1 MKKFT
6 ELLEKYLQPIS
17 EKISNQKDLSAVA
30 AGLARVTPLTI
41 VGSLFFLLANF
52 PIDSYK
58 EFLASINV
66 QGALMIPYNVTFAII
81 SLYTTF
87 FIAYSYAQSE
97 KLDGVAVGIQSLV
110 SFFILTP
117 ITDTE
122 GALSY
127 DFTNLGSRGLFVA
140 ILVALL
146 TTRLYRFIVQKNWV
160 IKMPEG
166 VPPFVEKSFSSLIP
180 AIMISLLMVII
191 SFIFSMTSFGSVH
204 DLIYTAL
211 QKPLLGLGG
220 SFGAFL
226 ISYVLIQIL
235 WWFGIHGFNVVGAI
249 MLPIWLGLDAQRLE
263 QVAAGQEITSYVGSA
278 FMTAIGGPALAVT
291 LTFLLFSKS
300 KQLQAVSKIA
310 LPAAIFNIAEPV
322 NYGIPT
328 VLNVTLFLPVAVIIP
343 LFNAC
348 VQYLAMVLGIVPAL
362 TGVQVPQQVPRG
374 LWGILQG
381 NWQIGVLQILLVII
395 NIAILYPFAK
405 VYDNQLLQKETLVEA
420 EEEAAKAGTPV
431 EV

>member
-6 ELLEKYLQPIS
+6 ELLEKYLQPLS
-17 EKISNQKDLSAVA
+17 GKISSQKDLSAVA

-41 VGSLFFLLANF
+41 LGSLFFLLANF
-52 PIDSYK
+52 PIESYK
-58 EFLASINV
+58 AFLQEINI
-66 QGALMIPYNVTFAII
+66 QSTLMIPYNITFAII
-81 SLYTTF
+81 SIYTTF

-97 KLDGVAVGIQSLV
+97 KLDGVSVGVLSMV

-117 ITDTE
+117 LTETE

-140 ILVALL
+140 ILVAISV
-146 TTRLYRFIVQKNWV
+146 TRLYRFIVRKNW
-160 IKMPEG
+160 IIRMPDG

-180 AIMISLLMVII
+180 AILI
-191 SFIFSMTSFGSVH
+191 SFIMLIVAFVFSRTSFGDVH
-204 DLIYTAL
+204 SLIYTAL
-211 QKPLLGLGG
+211 QRPLLGLGG

-226 ISYVLIQIL
+226 IAYVLIQIL

-249 MLPIWLGLDAQRLE
+249 MLPIWLGSDAQRLE
-263 QVAAGQEITSYVGSA
+263 QIAAGEQVTTFVGSA

-291 LTFLLFSKS
+291 LTFLLFAKS
-300 KQLQAVSKIA
+300 KQLKAVSKIA

-348 VQYLAMVLGIVPAL
+348 IQYFTMVVGIVPAL

-381 NWQIGVLQILLVII
+381 NWQIGILQIVLVLI

-405 VYDNQLLQKETLVEA
+405 VYDNQLLQKEKELEA
-420 EEEAAKAGTPV
+420 KEATVSA
-431 EV
+431 

>member
-6 ELLEKYLQPIS
+6 ELLEKYLQPLS
-17 EKISNQKDLSAVA
+17 EKISSQKDLSAVA
-30 AGLARVTPLTI
+30 AGLARITPLTI
-41 VGSLFFLLANF
+41 LGSLFFLLANF
-52 PIDSYK
+52 PIDAYK
-58 EFLASINV
+58 NFLQEANIQST
-66 QGALMIPYNVTFAII
+66 LMIPYNITFAII
-81 SLYTTF
+81 SIYTTF

-97 KLDGVAVGIQSLV
+97 KLDGVSVGILSMV

-117 ITDTE
+117 LTETD

-127 DFTNLGSRGLFVA
+127 DFTNIGSRGLFVA
-140 ILVALL
+140 ILVALA
-146 TTRLYRFIVQKNWV
+146 TTRLYRFIVRKNWV
-160 IKMPEG
+160 IKMPDG

-180 AIMISLLMVII
+180 AILISLVMLIVA
-191 SFIFSMTSFGSVH
+191 FIFSLTSFGDIH

-211 QKPLLGLGG
+211 QKPLLGLGS

-226 ISYVLIQIL
+226 VAYVLIQIL

-263 QVAAGQEITSYVGSA
+263 QVAAGEQITSFVGSA

-291 LTFLLFSKS
+291 LTFLLFAKS

-348 VQYLAMVLGIVPAL
+348 VQYFTMAVGIVPAL

-405 VYDNQLLQKETLVEA
+405 VYDNQLVEKEKALEA
-420 EEEAAKAGTPV
+420 EEVAVGIAE
-431 EV
+431 

>member
-6 ELLEKYLQPIS
+6 ELLEKYLQPLS
-17 EKISNQKDLSAVA
+17 GKISSQKDLSAVA

-41 VGSLFFLLANF
+41 LGSLFFLLANF
-52 PIDSYK
+52 PIESYK
-58 EFLASINV
+58 AFLQEINI
-66 QGALMIPYNVTFAII
+66 QSTLMIPYNITFAII
-81 SLYTTF
+81 SIYTTF

-97 KLDGVAVGIQSLV
+97 KLDGVSVGVLSMV

-117 ITDTE
+117 LTETE

-140 ILVALL
+140 ILVAISV
-146 TTRLYRFIVQKNWV
+146 TRLYRFIVRKNW
-160 IKMPEG
+160 IIRMPDG

-180 AIMISLLMVII
+180 AILI
-191 SFIFSMTSFGSVH
+191 SFIMLIVAFVFSRTSFGDVH
-204 DLIYTAL
+204 NLIYTAL
-211 QKPLLGLGG
+211 QRPLLGLGG

-226 ISYVLIQIL
+226 IAYVLIQIL

-263 QVAAGQEITSYVGSA
+263 QIAAGEQVTTFVGSA

-291 LTFLLFSKS
+291 LTFLLFAKS
-300 KQLQAVSKIA
+300 KQLKAVSKIA

-348 VQYLAMVLGIVPAL
+348 IQYFTMVVGIVPAL

-381 NWQIGVLQILLVII
+381 NWQIGILQIVLVLI

-405 VYDNQLLQKETLVEA
+405 VYDNQLLQKEKELEA
-420 EEEAAKAGTPV
+420 K
-431 EV
+431 EVTASA